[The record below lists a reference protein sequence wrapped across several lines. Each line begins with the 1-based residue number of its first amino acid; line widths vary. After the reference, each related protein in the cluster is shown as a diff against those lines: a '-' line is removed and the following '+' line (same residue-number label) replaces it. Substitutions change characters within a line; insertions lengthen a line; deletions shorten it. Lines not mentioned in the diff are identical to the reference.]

1 MEIRIG
7 VADSPKEISL
17 EVKDSLETVTKRIE
31 DSLAQDGAVLWLV
44 DEKGKTVG
52 VPAGR
57 VAYVEIETESAP
69 RSVGFHP

>member
-17 EVKDSLETVTKRIE
+17 EVKDSLEAVTKRIE

-57 VAYVEIETESAP
+57 VAYVEIETETAP

>member
-17 EVKDSLETVTKRIE
+17 EVKDSLEAVTKRIE

-52 VPAGR
+52 VPSGR
-57 VAYVEIETESAP
+57 LAYVEIETETAP

>member
-1 MEIRIG
+1 LEIRIG

-17 EVKDSLETVTKRIE
+17 EVKDTIEALTKRIE
-31 DSLAQDGAVLWLV
+31 DSLAQESGVLWLI

-52 VPAGR
+52 VPSSR

-69 RSVGFHP
+69 RSVGFSR